1 MSASRLLGLILV
13 FSPLSILSIG
23 GGQATIPEIQHQ
35 TVIVHGWLSNDEF
48 ADLFAIAR
56 AAPGPS
62 TLIVALI
69 GWQVAGFLG
78 ALVATLAIFVPSSIV
93 MYAASS
99 WWLRNEHSMVRK
111 AIEQTNAH
119 LTGALDHASD
129 RFRQSVAEVKDMAS
143 QVQREL
149 EATRQELRRGVL
161 ELPHETSETADAMRR
176 VVSDQILALKELAA
190 LVSDSGAAYDVAE
203 PNHLNM
209 STVFLSE
216 AW

>member
-1 MSASRLLGLILV
+1 MSTNRLLALLLV

-35 TVIVHGWLSNDEF
+35 TVIVHGWLTNDEF

-69 GWQVAGFLG
+69 GWQVAGFYG

-99 WWLRNEHSMVRK
+99 WWLRSEQSTIRK
-111 AIEQTNAH
+111 AIEQGLAPVAVG
-119 LTGALDHASD
+119 LIFAGALIVLRAAHAG
-129 RFRQSVAEVKDMAS
+129 
-143 QVQREL
+143 L
-149 EATRQELRRGVL
+149 
-161 ELPHETSETADAMRR
+161 
-176 VVSDQILALKELAA
+176 LALATTATVCLLQSTTKISTYGTVGAVAGTYLILFA
-190 LVSDSGAAYDVAE
+190 LLHYVA
-203 PNHLNM
+203 
-209 STVFLSE
+209 
-216 AW
+216 

>member
-1 MSASRLLGLILV
+1 MSANRLLALMLV

-35 TVIVHGWLSNDEF
+35 TVMVHGWLTNDEF

-99 WWLRNEHSMVRK
+99 WWLRNEHSAIRK
-111 AIEQTNAH
+111 AIEQGLAPVAVGLIFAGMVIVLRAAH
-119 LTGALDHASD
+119 AGLLALATTGAVCIL
-129 RFRQSVAEVKDMAS
+129 QSTTKISTYATVGVVAGIYLILFA
-143 QVQREL
+143 L
-149 EATRQELRRGVL
+149 LR
-161 ELPHETSETADAMRR
+161 
-176 VVSDQILALKELAA
+176 
-190 LVSDSGAAYDVAE
+190 YVA
-203 PNHLNM
+203 
-209 STVFLSE
+209 
-216 AW
+216 

>member
-111 AIEQTNAH
+111 AIEQGLAPVAVGLIFAGMVIVLSAAH
-119 LTGALDHASD
+119 AGL
-129 RFRQSVAEVKDMAS
+129 
-143 QVQREL
+143 
-149 EATRQELRRGVL
+149 
-161 ELPHETSETADAMRR
+161 
-176 VVSDQILALKELAA
+176 LALATTAA
-190 LVSDSGAAYDVAE
+190 VCIVQSTTKISTYGIVGAVAGIYLLLFALL
-203 PNHLNM
+203 HY
-209 STVFLSE
+209 
-216 AW
+216 AA

>member
-1 MSASRLLGLILV
+1 MSASRLLALMLV

-35 TVIVHGWLSNDEF
+35 TVIVHGWLTNDEF
-48 ADLFAIAR
+48 ADLYAIAR

-99 WWLRNEHSMVRK
+99 WWLRNEHSAIRK
-111 AIEQTNAH
+111 AIEQGLAPVAVGLIFAGMVIVLRAAH
-119 LTGALDHASD
+119 AGLLALATTGAVCIL
-129 RFRQSVAEVKDMAS
+129 QSTTKISTYATVGAVAGIYLILFA
-143 QVQREL
+143 L
-149 EATRQELRRGVL
+149 LR
-161 ELPHETSETADAMRR
+161 
-176 VVSDQILALKELAA
+176 
-190 LVSDSGAAYDVAE
+190 YVA
-203 PNHLNM
+203 
-209 STVFLSE
+209 
-216 AW
+216 